1 MCGVGALPTTH
12 ADPPTHLKKGPW
24 VAQIPAAA
32 RAQTTSEW
40 PMAAEPPSSAACAA
54 VPRVAT
60 TKAAI
65 MLLEWP
71 GSSACSAPSR
81 TARGR

>member
-1 MCGVGALPTTH
+1 MRPEIRISQGSALSRISASPS
-12 ADPPTHLKKGPW
+12 
-24 VAQIPAAA
+24 QIPAAA

-40 PMAAEPPSSAACAA
+40 PMAAEPPSNAACPA

-60 TKAAI
+60 TNAAI
-65 MLLEWP
+65 MLLLWP